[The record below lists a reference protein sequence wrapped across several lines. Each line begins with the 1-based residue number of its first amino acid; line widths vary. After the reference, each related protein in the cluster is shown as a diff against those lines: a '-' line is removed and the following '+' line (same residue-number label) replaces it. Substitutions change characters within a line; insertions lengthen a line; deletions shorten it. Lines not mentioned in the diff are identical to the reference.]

1 MSAFTD
7 RIYASWLAS
16 NGSTRS
22 PRRPSG
28 YGGVPPW
35 KRSEADPVSNARRP
49 ASEPVAERGL
59 ARAPKVPGAP

>member
-22 PRRPSG
+22 PRRG
-28 YGGVPPW
+28 YGGAPPW
-35 KRSEADPVSNARRP
+35 KRSEADPVSSARRP
-49 ASEPVAERGL
+49 TSEPVAERGPTL
-59 ARAPKVPGAP
+59 APKVPGAP